1 MTPTEFV
8 QDLFAAFGRGD
19 VEYIVGRVAADCV
32 WVAPGE
38 GIPSAGTYHGKAG
51 ALEFFRK
58 QSQSEEILGFE
69 PKEFFANGNSV
80 VALGFEQCRAVS
92 TGQTAS
98 THWAMLFRVRD
109 GELIRFEGFYD
120 TLAYAHAHAAVRH

>member
-19 VEYIVGRVAADCV
+19 VEYIVERIAADCV
-32 WVAPGE
+32 WISPGE

-51 ALEFFRK
+51 ALDFFRK
-58 QSQSEEILGFE
+58 QGQTEEILRFE

-80 VALGFEQCRAVS
+80 VALGFEQCRVNA
-92 TGQTAS
+92 TGKTAS
-98 THWAMLFRVRD
+98 TNWAMLFRVRD
-109 GELIRFEGFYD
+109 GELIHFEGMYD
-120 TLAYAHAHAAVRH
+120 TNAYAQAHAAARH